1 MFRFLKR
8 YASSDDRRESQHA
21 IVRLRGVKFLHRYG
35 GTGAGTV
42 QEQVKLLLRYE
53 GVQLYYITCSV
64 LGAILRC
71 CAGHEGSMR
80 AAYCMMNA
88 FVHGQSP

>member
-21 IVRLRGVKFLHRYG
+21 IAVTRREIFARVRATANG

-42 QEQVKLLLRYE
+42 QGR
-53 GVQLYYITCSV
+53 
-64 LGAILRC
+64 
-71 CAGHEGSMR
+71 
-80 AAYCMMNA
+80 
-88 FVHGQSP
+88 

>member
-21 IVRLRGVKFLHRYG
+21 IVRLRGVKFLHGYG

-42 QEQVKLLLRYE
+42 QGR
-53 GVQLYYITCSV
+53 
-64 LGAILRC
+64 
-71 CAGHEGSMR
+71 
-80 AAYCMMNA
+80 
-88 FVHGQSP
+88 